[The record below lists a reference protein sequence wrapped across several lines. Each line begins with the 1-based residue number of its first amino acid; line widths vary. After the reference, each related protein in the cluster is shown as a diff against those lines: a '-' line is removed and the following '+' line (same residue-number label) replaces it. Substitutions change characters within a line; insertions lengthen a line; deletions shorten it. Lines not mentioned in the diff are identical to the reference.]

1 MEKLSR
7 RAGRENAFLA
17 AFAAT
22 FDDMPLEEVI
32 QRANEGGEYPL
43 DEFAQA
49 LLAAYYDN
57 SAQSNDLSRA
67 NLKGWTLER
76 ISRVDRTVL
85 RLAIA
90 EALYGPE
97 KLPGVAI
104 NEAVEIAK
112 RFGGEESASFI
123 NGILGKIARETEEE
137 KTEQTDGK
145 QQEEGRAEGAA
156 YIP

>member
-7 RAGRENAFLA
+7 RASRENAFLA

-22 FDDMPLEEVI
+22 FDDMPLDQVI
-32 QRANEGGEYPL
+32 EQANEAGDYPL

-49 LLAAYYDN
+49 LLTAYYDH
-57 SAQSNDLSRA
+57 SAEINDLIRA

-76 ISRVDRTVL
+76 IPRVNLTVL

-90 EALYGPE
+90 EAAYGPE

-104 NEAVEIAK
+104 NEAVELAK
-112 RFGGEESASFI
+112 KYATLEDAQFVNGLLGSA
-123 NGILGKIARETEEE
+123 ARAAA
-137 KTEQTDGK
+137 
-145 QQEEGRAEGAA
+145 AEGAQ
-156 YIP
+156 

>member
-7 RAGRENAFLA
+7 RASRENAFLA

-22 FDDMPLEEVI
+22 FDDMPLDQVI
-32 QRANEGGEYPL
+32 EQANEAGDYPL

-49 LLAAYYDN
+49 LLTAYYDH
-57 SAQSNDLSRA
+57 SAEINDLIRA

-76 ISRVDRTVL
+76 IPRVNLTVL

-90 EALYGPE
+90 EAAYGPE

-112 RFGGEESASFI
+112 KYETPETVKFI
-123 NGILGKIARETEEE
+123 NGILGSFAREEIS
-137 KTEQTDGK
+137 Q
-145 QQEEGRAEGAA
+145 
-156 YIP
+156 

>member
-1 MEKLSR
+1 MKGTSMEKLSR

-32 QRANEGGEYPL
+32 QRANEVGEYPL

-57 SAQSNDLSRA
+57 SAQINDLIRA

-76 ISRVDRTVL
+76 ISRVDLTVL

-104 NEAVEIAK
+104 NEAVELAK
-112 RFGGEESASFI
+112 KYGDESDYQFVNGLLGSVVRQMGAGETLPA
-123 NGILGKIARETEEE
+123 G
-137 KTEQTDGK
+137 EQ
-145 QQEEGRAEGAA
+145 
-156 YIP
+156 PC

>member
-32 QRANEGGEYPL
+32 QRANEVGEYPL

-57 SAQSNDLSRA
+57 SARINDLIRA

-76 ISRVDRTVL
+76 ISRVDLTVL

-104 NEAVEIAK
+104 NEAVELAK
-112 RFGGEESASFI
+112 KYGDESDYQFVNGLLGSVVRQMGAGETLPA
-123 NGILGKIARETEEE
+123 G
-137 KTEQTDGK
+137 EQ
-145 QQEEGRAEGAA
+145 
-156 YIP
+156 PC

>member
-7 RAGRENAFLA
+7 RASRENAFLA

-22 FDDMPLEEVI
+22 FDDMPLDQVI
-32 QRANEGGEYPL
+32 EQANEAGDYPL

-49 LLAAYYDN
+49 LLTAYYDH
-57 SAQSNDLSRA
+57 SAEINDLIRA

-76 ISRVDRTVL
+76 IPRVNLTVL

-90 EALYGPE
+90 EAAYGPE

-104 NEAVEIAK
+104 NEAVELTKKYADETDYQFVNGLLGNVV
-112 RFGGEESASFI
+112 RQLGLESGEPA
-123 NGILGKIARETEEE
+123 
-137 KTEQTDGK
+137 QV
-145 QQEEGRAEGAA
+145 
-156 YIP
+156 

>member
-32 QRANEGGEYPL
+32 QRANEVGEYPL

-57 SAQSNDLSRA
+57 SAQINDLIRA

-76 ISRVDRTVL
+76 ISRVDLTVL

-104 NEAVEIAK
+104 NEAVELAK
-112 RFGGEESASFI
+112 KYGDESDYQFVNGLLGSVVRQMGAGEALPA
-123 NGILGKIARETEEE
+123 G
-137 KTEQTDGK
+137 EQ
-145 QQEEGRAEGAA
+145 
-156 YIP
+156 PC

>member
-22 FDDMPLEEVI
+22 FDDQPLEALV
-32 QRANEGGEYPL
+32 QQTNELGEHPL
-43 DEFAQA
+43 DEFRQA
-49 LLAAYYDN
+49 LLAASYDH
-57 SAQSNDLSRA
+57 SAEIDELIRA

-76 ISRVDRTVL
+76 LPRVVATVL
-85 RLAIA
+85 RIALA

-104 NEAVEIAK
+104 NEAVELCKKYAGDTDYQFVNGLLGNVV
-112 RFGGEESASFI
+112 RQMGLAAGSAEAPA
-123 NGILGKIARETEEE
+123 GV
-137 KTEQTDGK
+137 
-145 QQEEGRAEGAA
+145 
-156 YIP
+156 